1 MNGWMDEKKLGLSLY
16 LVYINS
22 LNSAKEGLVWDSIH
36 LSHSLSHS
44 IYSLR
49 KYLLSVCFR

>member
-1 MNGWMDEKKLGLSLY
+1 MDEKKLGLSLY

-49 KYLLSVCFR
+49 KYLLSICFR